1 MGKIKETDLFFP
13 VKEWLEEHG
22 YDVYSEIENDYNW
35 GRADVVGVCGPIVAV
50 VQLKSALS
58 VNVIGQAIGWL
69 PYANL
74 VYVGVPRGKNGVN
87 PHAAKI
93 LKHFGVGIFQVAC
106 YRVLGKDYW
115 NCAEYAKAK
124 FNRHAVTDWK
134 DKLTEEYK
142 NNPPGGHAGGGYL
155 TRYRLM
161 MNNVRKFVEEQTSD
175 GRWLTIEQILEHCW
189 TYYRHPKQALA
200 RALLKIEKDWC
211 EVGKVNGK
219 LVFRVTQ
226 R

>member
-1 MGKIKETDLFFP
+1 
-13 VKEWLEEHG
+13 
-22 YDVYSEIENDYNW
+22 
-35 GRADVVGVCGPIVAV
+35 
-50 VQLKSALS
+50 
-58 VNVIGQAIGWL
+58 
-69 PYANL
+69 
-74 VYVGVPRGKNGVN
+74 
-87 PHAAKI
+87 
-93 LKHFGVGIFQVAC
+93 VAC
-106 YRVLGKDYW
+106 HRVFGKEYW
-115 NCAEYAKAK
+115 DCAEYARAK

-161 MNNVRKFVEEQTSD
+161 MNNVKEFIQEQTKD

-200 RALLKIEKDWC
+200 GALLKIEKDWC

-219 LVFRVTQ
+219 LVFRA
-226 R
+226 RMAEKGMG